1 MEVEKDFIK
10 REINKLNLLLASL
23 IEKISG
29 LNSNNAVIGIEETDK
44 ALKSEFDLTLGE
56 MEEMENSDLLNRMD
70 KLHESHIEKLV
81 ELMYEVVKNPDL
93 VYYGENYKKNE
104 FVQKAILLI
113 DLLDKKSKTFSLK
126 RMKTKSLLQQHL

>member
-93 VYYGENYKKNE
+93 V
-104 FVQKAILLI
+104 
-113 DLLDKKSKTFSLK
+113 
-126 RMKTKSLLQQHL
+126 